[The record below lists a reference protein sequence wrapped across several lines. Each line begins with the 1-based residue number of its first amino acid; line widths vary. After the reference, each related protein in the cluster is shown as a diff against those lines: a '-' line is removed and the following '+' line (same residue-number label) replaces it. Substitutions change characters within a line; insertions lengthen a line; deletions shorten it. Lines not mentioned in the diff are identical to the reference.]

1 MDWHDYW
8 QVPNQSTHK
17 RDSTNHD
24 FQKETHICVTALEV
38 FLASPYQQMCRT
50 FRPSVNALPVRGSS
64 NFTWPEHD
72 WTQLGLCEADQTV
85 AKCIQCIDW

>member
-1 MDWHDYW
+1 MDWHYW

-24 FQKETHICVTALEV
+24 LPKETHICVTALEV
-38 FLASPYQQMCRT
+38 FLA
-50 FRPSVNALPVRGSS
+50 FRPSVNELPVRGSS
-64 NFTWPEHD
+64 NFTWPEND

-85 AKCIQCIDW
+85 AK